1 MILPHLAG
9 ERLRIGGEAP
19 GQGHVGDRG
28 RRDHRSHVT
37 SHRDEPGVE
46 RGVERDEPGVE
57 RGGERDEPGVE
68 PGGEAQ

>member
-1 MILPHLAG
+1 MVLLHLAG
-9 ERLRIGGEAP
+9 EGLSLGGEAP
-19 GQGHVGDRG
+19 GQGHVRVRG
-28 RRDHRSHVT
+28 LGNHGKQLT

-68 PGGEAQ
+68 RGGEAQ

>member
-1 MILPHLAG
+1 MVLPHLSG
-9 ERLRIGGEAP
+9 EGLRVWREAP
-19 GQGHVGDRG
+19 GQGHVRDRG
-28 RRDHRSHVT
+28 LGNHGKQLT

>member
-37 SHRDEPGVE
+37 SHRDE
-46 RGVERDEPGVE
+46 RGVERVADGDEQGVERVADGDE
-57 RGGERDEPGVE
+57 RGGE
-68 PGGEAQ
+68 AQ